1 MARKVIGPTGSRRR
15 RWLFLCTTIAALA
28 VAAFFIVGAGA
39 TIGASNFEGNDGNL
53 VVNTSGHHDWDNA
66 PNLHVGQDLPTGT
79 GDNSFGQGAKE
90 DNVNTTVVSGSIPN
104 SKADL
109 GRFAVSSEI
118 IGGDTYMYLAWARE
132 NQSGTVNFDFELNQ
146 AAQPD
151 LTTPGAKVLNR
162 TAGDLLIN
170 YAFSGG
176 SNTPTLT
183 KYHWGTSSWVS
194 DGTIAS
200 GCSEG
205 ATNSVTISENL
216 GGLTPV
222 SRPAQQFGEA
232 AINMTCAGIIP
243 SGSCESFSDIYV
255 KSRSSTSFTSEIKDF
270 IAPIPVNL
278 SNCGEIIIKKHTDPR
293 GVNQS
298 FGYTTTSPSGSGYPA
313 SFNLNDT
320 GNSAGGDS
328 AGNTNDV
335 PKLQP
340 GSYSVTEGANPNGFS
355 FGSLSCT
362 GGGANTST
370 SGKVATI
377 GLDANE
383 IVTCT
388 YVNHQNTDSM
398 VTQESTSG
406 TAVPPGTAVHDTAT
420 VTGDANDGSTP
431 SGNVEFFL
439 CGPLASGTGC
449 ASGGADEGSG
459 ALSGSGITA
468 SADSPNV
475 NTGAG
480 LAPGFYCFRAEWGGD
495 THYPAVTHDGATNEC
510 FHVLQI
516 GTTTVTTPSPG
527 HGGNVAFGSSVTDTA
542 LVSALASGDDYPSGT
557 VSFSVCDP
565 SQTTGGACPTGG
577 SAVGSAVT
585 LVPTDPQS
593 TPPSAS
599 ATSAAITAN
608 KTGTWCFRAVYT
620 PGPPNGAFY
629 TGSSDASSGEC
640 FTVTDSTG
648 STSQQNWLPNDSGTV
663 AAANGAPLNGTLSV
677 QLYTGGTCQAGHEVS
692 GQLYTKT
699 LSGATSLAD
708 RTVTSNNQTFKV
720 SASASVS
727 WLVKFVS
734 TDSNVS
740 GSSHCESSDL
750 TITN

>member
-1 MARKVIGPTGSRRR
+1 V
-15 RWLFLCTTIAALA
+15 LAAA
-28 VAAFFIVGAGA
+28 TFFIAGAGA
-39 TIGASNFEGNDGNL
+39 TIGASTFEGNDGNL
-53 VVNTSGHHDWDNA
+53 VVNGGAGAHDWNNA

-109 GRFAVSSEI
+109 GRFGVSSEV

-132 NQSGTVNFDFELNQ
+132 NQSGTTNFDFELNQ

-170 YAFSGG
+170 YAFQGG

-183 KYHWGTSSWVS
+183 KYHWGGSNWIN

-243 SGSCESFSDIYV
+243 SGSCETFADIYV

-270 IAPIPVNL
+270 IAPIPVSL

-328 AGNTNDV
+328 PGNTKDV
-335 PKLQP
+335 ASLQP
-340 GSYSVTEGANPNGFS
+340 GSYSVTEGTNPNGFS

-383 IVTCT
+383 VVTCT

-406 TAVPPGTAVHDTAT
+406 TPVPPATAVHDTAT
-420 VTGDANDGSTP
+420 VTGDSNDGSTP
-431 SGNVEFFL
+431 SGNVEFFM
-439 CGPLASGTGC
+439 CGPLQSATGC
-449 ASGGADEGSG
+449 ASGGSDIGSG
-459 ALSGSGITA
+459 ALSGSGIIA

-475 NTGAG
+475 NDSTS
-480 LAPGFYCFRAEWGGD
+480 LSPGFYCFRAEWGGD
-495 THYPAVTHDGATNEC
+495 SHYPALTHDGATNEC
-510 FHVLQI
+510 FQVLSI
-516 GTTTVTTPSPG
+516 GTTTASTPSPG
-527 HGGNVAFGSSVTDTA
+527 SGGTVNFGSSVTDTA
-542 LVSALASGDDYPSGT
+542 VVTALASGDDYPSGT
-557 VSFSVCDP
+557 VSFTICDP
-565 SQTTGGACPTGG
+565 TQTVAGACPSG
-577 SAVGSAVT
+577 SGSPVSGNPVT
-585 LVPTDPQS
+585 LIATNPQVS
-593 TPPSAS
+593 PPSAS
-599 ATSAAITAN
+599 ATSGAVTVN
-608 KTGTWCFRAVYT
+608 KTGTWCFRADYT

-629 TGSSDASSGEC
+629 TSSSDNSVGEC
-640 FTVTDSTG
+640 FTVTDTTG
-648 STSQQNWLPNDSGTV
+648 GSSQQNWTPNDSGTV
-663 AAANGAPLNGTLSV
+663 TANHNAPLNGTLSI
-677 QLYTGGTCQAGHEVS
+677 QLYTGGTCAAGNEVS
-692 GQLYTKT
+692 GQIYSKT
-699 LSGATSLAD
+699 LTDATSTAA
-708 RTVTSNNQTFKV
+708 RTIASNNQTYTV
-720 SASASVS
+720 SASATVS

-734 TDSNVS
+734 TDSNVG
-740 GSSHCESSDL
+740 GSQHCESSDL

>member
-1 MARKVIGPTGSRRR
+1 V
-15 RWLFLCTTIAALA
+15 LAAA
-28 VAAFFIVGAGA
+28 TFFIAGAGA
-39 TIGASNFEGNDGNL
+39 TIGASTFEGNDGNL
-53 VVNTSGHHDWDNA
+53 VVNGGAGAHDWNNA

-109 GRFAVSSEI
+109 GRFGVSSEV

-132 NQSGTVNFDFELNQ
+132 NQSGTTNFDFELNQ

-170 YAFSGG
+170 YAFQGG

-183 KYHWGTSSWVS
+183 KYHWGGSNWIN

-216 GGLTPV
+216 GGLTAV

-243 SGSCESFSDIYV
+243 SGSCETFADIYV

-270 IAPIPVNL
+270 IAPIPVSL

-328 AGNTNDV
+328 AGNTKDV
-335 PKLQP
+335 ASLQP

-383 IVTCT
+383 VVTCT
-388 YVNHQNTDSM
+388 YVNHQNTSSM
-398 VTQESTSG
+398 TTQESTNG
-406 TAVPPGTAVHDTAT
+406 TAVAPGTAVTDQAN

-439 CGPLASGTGC
+439 CGPTAAAANCTTGG
-449 ASGGADEGSG
+449 SDIGSG
-459 ALSGSGITA
+459 VLSGSGINA
-468 SADSPNV
+468 SATSPSV
-475 NTGAG
+475 NGGTG
-480 LAPGFYCFRAEWGGD
+480 LAPGFYCFRAEWPGD
-495 THYPAVTHDGATNEC
+495 SHYPAASHTDSTAEC
-510 FHVLQI
+510 FHVLRIATQ
-516 GTTTVTTPSPG
+516 TVSTPSAG
-527 HGGNVAFGSSVTDTA
+527 SGGTVNFGSSVFDSA
-542 LVSALASGDDYPSGT
+542 LVSALASGDTYPSGT
-557 VSFSVCDP
+557 VTFSVCDP
-565 SQTTGGACPTGG
+565 SQTVLGACPAGAGTM
-577 SAVGSAVT
+577 VGANPVT
-585 LVPTDPQS
+585 LVATSPQS
-593 TPPSAS
+593 VPPSAS
-599 ATSAAITAN
+599 ASSDSITAN
-608 KTGTWCFRAVYT
+608 KTGTWCFRADYT
-620 PGPPNGAFY
+620 PGAPNGAFY
-629 TGSSDASSGEC
+629 SASSDNSVGEC
-640 FTVTDSTG
+640 FTVTDTTSG
-648 STSQQNWLPNDSGTV
+648 SSQQNWEPNDSATV
-663 AAANGAPLNGTLSV
+663 GSDHGAPLNGTLSI
-677 QLYTGGTCQAGHEVS
+677 QLYTGGTCAAANAVS
-692 GQLYTKT
+692 GQIYSKT
-699 LSGATSLAD
+699 LANATTLGARTITS
-708 RTVTSNNQTFKV
+708 SNTTYTI
-720 SASASVS
+720 SASASAS

-740 GSSHCESSDL
+740 GSQHCESSDL